1 MTEPGFA
8 LSVGENLSNQLG
20 LTLDVDGRK
29 KPQLIK
35 MCPCQGEV
43 IQVASGGMH
52 SATLSSDGSVY
63 TFGCNDE
70 FALGREDDE
79 DIDKVELP
87 EKMIEITAG
96 DSHTAALSETGIVY
110 AWGTFRVIFI
120 FILFMAGFLMRSSE
134 IVNYPLS
141 YCIHNFLQ
149 VIGVQSFLGF
159 T

>member
-1 MTEPGFA
+1 
-8 LSVGENLSNQLG
+8 
-20 LTLDVDGRK
+20 
-29 KPQLIK
+29 
-35 MCPCQGEV
+35 
-43 IQVASGGMH
+43 MH

-120 FILFMAGFLMRSSE
+120 FILFMAGYSE
-134 IVNYPLS
+134 IAG
-141 YCIHNFLQ
+141 HQ
-149 VIGVQSFLGF
+149 K
-159 T
+159 